1 MGGSGAFAAGGI
13 AFAAL
18 GGTCL
23 CTAVLEQ
30 GKGRVQSVS
39 SLGLEKRAAVLAF
52 IVLLV
57 RPFRP
62 LAQRALGI
70 PVVREGV
77 DQAKMMLR
85 PSWSQAARLDDRT
98 LVSLGLGAAIGVALL
113 SLLLAH
119 SLTFAMA
126 AACLLVLVL
135 WGFLR
140 HKSEGVSQAI
150 REEVPDALRLLADSF
165 RSGHS
170 LRQTMEQAATDL
182 TGPIRSLFQSV
193 VKRLRIGEGTAE
205 ALAPLGS
212 VKDVPEL
219 AFVAIA
225 LDVQHQSGGSVAPVL
240 ESAREAVKGELELAR
255 SLRVQTA
262 QARLSASIVTVMP
275 FILVA
280 FFSLASPGFL
290 DPFFESPLGVT
301 LLGVALVMQL
311 AGVLSVRRIC
321 RADQ

>member
-98 LVSLGLGAAIGVALL
+98 CWSW
-113 SLLLAH
+113 
-119 SLTFAMA
+119 F
-126 AACLLVLVL
+126 
-135 WGFLR
+135 F
-140 HKSEGVSQAI
+140 GVSC
-150 REEVPDALRLLADSF
+150 D
-165 RSGHS
+165 
-170 LRQTMEQAATDL
+170 T
-182 TGPIRSLFQSV
+182 
-193 VKRLRIGEGTAE
+193 
-205 ALAPLGS
+205 
-212 VKDVPEL
+212 
-219 AFVAIA
+219 
-225 LDVQHQSGGSVAPVL
+225 
-240 ESAREAVKGELELAR
+240 
-255 SLRVQTA
+255 
-262 QARLSASIVTVMP
+262 
-275 FILVA
+275 
-280 FFSLASPGFL
+280 SPK
-290 DPFFESPLGVT
+290 E
-301 LLGVALVMQL
+301 
-311 AGVLSVRRIC
+311 
-321 RADQ
+321 

>member
-1 MGGSGAFAAGGI
+1 MGGGGAFAAGSI

-23 CTAVLEQ
+23 GMAALKR
-30 GKGRVQSVS
+30 GKGRVLSVS
-39 SLGLEKRAAVLAF
+39 SLELEKRSAALACAIF
-52 IVLLV
+52 LV
-57 RPFRP
+57 RPLNP
-62 LAQRALGI
+62 LAQRALESGA
-70 PVVREGV
+70 VREGAA
-77 DQAKMMLR
+77 QAKLVLR
-85 PSWSQAARLDDRT
+85 GSWPEAARLDSCT
-98 LVSLGLGAAIGVALL
+98 LVSLGLGAAMGAAFL
-113 SLLLAH
+113 SLLLTR
-119 SLTFAMA
+119 SLTFAVAM
-126 AACLLVLVL
+126 ACLLVLGL
-135 WGFLR
+135 WGLIR
-140 HKSEGVSQAI
+140 HKAEGVSRTI

-170 LRQTMEQAATDL
+170 LQQTMDQASTDL
-182 TGPIRSLFQSV
+182 SGPIRPLFQSV
-193 VKRLRIGEGTAE
+193 AKRLRMGEGAAE

-212 VKDVPEL
+212 IKDVPEL

-225 LDVQHQSGGSVAPVL
+225 LDVQHQCGGSIAPVL

-290 DPFFESPLGVT
+290 DPFFESPLGVL
-301 LLGVALVMQL
+301 LLGAALVMQL
-311 AGVLSVRRIC
+311 AGVLAVRRIC